1 MTVVIGNDW
10 YVMFN
15 DPLFRQGWVEHALGI
30 PRDQALVDRDLFYSY
45 GRMLAAESKLPLP
58 AVATHL
64 TEEMRRVVHAVP
76 SFVELMVY
84 SNYAEKIGLKRNM

>member
-15 DPLFRQGWVEHALGI
+15 DPAFRRGWVEHQLGT
-30 PRDQALVDRDLFYSY
+30 PRDQVLVDMELFYSY
-45 GRMLAAESKLPLP
+45 GRMLAAESKCALP
-58 AVATHL
+58 AVAGYL
-64 TEEMRRVVHAVP
+64 TSEMKAVVHAVP